1 MKTNTELFDL
11 IKSLSSSEKRYFKL
25 NASVQKGVTKYLKL
39 FDLIDSQKI
48 YNEKALKSFKGN
60 EDLKKNFNFTKNYLA
75 KLIFKSLLNYKNEK
89 STDAKLF
96 NMLQRCR
103 ILFQKALFRQ
113 HFKTVKAGKAIAEK
127 CERFGFLLEFI
138 EMERQLTRKEELL
151 SNDIQKLFEY
161 ELKVLE
167 KIREINFYK
176 KSISSLLRIY
186 RSTGIIR
193 SEDDEKDLNE
203 TLSVIENRKVNTSMS
218 VTSAER
224 ILYAQSIA
232 HELKGDLEL
241 SYSVCVKRFKLISLN
256 RNIFDESLYDK
267 YRDSLLSVINSA
279 SRCSNFSVS
288 EKHLK
293 ILKESSKNL
302 EIDEIDININNLN
315 LNLLKILNGK
325 IISGKKEVLILAEKY
340 LNIYRNK
347 LTINTYNLIVYRLS
361 SSYFFDKNYHEALRI
376 LNVYSTVQY
385 SGLSPFLE
393 PYLKMLN
400 ILIHYELDNYKL
412 LKYMLPSAKKYLK
425 SRKAF
430 HKTEISVLNFISK
443 MISTKNSNTDK
454 LKSGLLNDFNNIR
467 NDKYEKNAEYYFNY
481 SKWIKNLL
489 LNK

>member
-25 NASVQKGVTKYLKL
+25 NASVQKSITKYLKL

-113 HFKTVKAGKAIAEK
+113 YFKTVKAGKLLAEK
-127 CERFGFLLEFI
+127 CERFGFLLEFV
-138 EMERQLTRKEELL
+138 EMERQLVKKEELF

-161 ELKVLE
+161 ELNVLK
-167 KIREINFYK
+167 KIREINVYK
-176 KSISSLLRIY
+176 KSIASLLRFY
-186 RSTGIIR
+186 RNTGLIR
-193 SEDDEKDLNE
+193 SEDDEKELNE
-203 TLSVIENRKVNTSMS
+203 IFTEFGNINMNDRMT
-218 VTSAER
+218 VTAAER
-224 ILYAQSIA
+224 VLYAQCLA
-232 HELKGDLEL
+232 LELKGDLES
-241 SYSVCVKRFKLISLN
+241 SYSVCVKRFKLISLY
-256 RNIFDESLYDK
+256 RNIFNESLYDK

-279 SRCSNFSVS
+279 AFCSNFAVS
-288 EKHLK
+288 EKHMK
-293 ILKESSKNL
+293 ILKESSKKL
-302 EIDEIDININNLN
+302 EIDDIDINITGIHIK
-315 LNLLKILNGK
+315 LLKILNG
-325 IISGKKEVLILAEKY
+325 INISDKKKTMILAEKY
-340 LNIYRNK
+340 LNIYKNK
-347 LTINTYNLIVYRLS
+347 LTIDTYNLIVYRLS
-361 SSYFFDKNYHEALRI
+361 SSYFFEKNYQEALRI
-376 LNVYSTVQY
+376 LNVYSTVKY

-400 ILIHYELDNYKL
+400 ILIHYELNNYKL

-430 HKTEISVLNFISK
+430 HKTEISVLSFISK
-443 MISTKNSNTDK
+443 MISTKNRNDTDK
-454 LKSGLLNDFNNIR
+454 LNSGLLYDLENFR
-467 NDKYEKNAEYYFNY
+467 NDKYEKNTEYYFNY
-481 SKWIKNLL
+481 CRWIKNHL
-489 LNK
+489 